1 MLWFAIQF
9 KKNNQELYIEIH
21 LQEILMDPFRKGKP
35 IGSQARKIVVKIY
48 NDKLEEAKNSFLE
61 NPVSYATTQTV
72 ETTGISERSI
82 RRIIKEYEETGVVQS
97 PNKKVQ
103 HTKWKTGL
111 DEFDIAAIRRIMH
124 NFHQE
129 EKMMISLKMLRQR
142 VQEDLELNLSITSL
156 NRILRRNGFSYKK
169 TQNNRKLLCERND
182 IKLMRVKYLRKIRE
196 YRTKGYDIIYLDE
209 SYIHSSHTRPRAWTD
224 DSSSG
229 LKTPISKGQRLIM
242 AHAGGEKGFVK
253 NSLLLF
259 KSGTKTGD
267 YHDDMNFENFCKW
280 IQEQVLNNLEE
291 PSVIVMDNASYHNK
305 LEEKQITSASK
316 KSEMIQ
322 WLTENNIPYTIQM
335 LKLELYEVIK
345 RHRATHNPKH
355 KIDDIIH
362 GMGHEVLRL
371 PPYHPDLNPIENIWA
386 TVKARVGSR
395 NTTFNLLDVQK
406 LAEEEFSKITAED
419 WRKVCEKA
427 IRTEEEYFSH
437 DLTWDTISDSIIIN
451 PGDDSSTDYESDISS

>member
-1 MLWFAIQF
+1 M
-9 KKNNQELYIEIH
+9 
-21 LQEILMDPFRKGKP
+21 
-35 IGSQARKIVVKIY
+35 
-48 NDKLEEAKNSFLE
+48 
-61 NPVSYATTQTV
+61 
-72 ETTGISERSI
+72 
-82 RRIIKEYEETGVVQS
+82 QS

-129 EKMMISLKMLRQR
+129 EKIMISLKMLRQR

-253 NSLLLF
+253 NSLHLF

-362 GMGHEVLRL
+362 GMDMRFYV
-371 PPYHPDLNPIENIWA
+371 YHPIIQISIPLKIF
-386 TVKARVGSR
+386 GQLSR
-395 NTTFNLLDVQK
+395 Q
-406 LAEEEFSKITAED
+406 E
-419 WRKVCEKA
+419 
-427 IRTEEEYFSH
+427 
-437 DLTWDTISDSIIIN
+437 
-451 PGDDSSTDYESDISS
+451 